1 MQKLFAIVLFVTALQ
16 ACNQP
21 PTAEATTETY
31 LRVVRVID
39 GDTFVVEDDTQK
51 NGRKVRLIGIDAPE
65 SRKTDHEDVQ
75 FYGKEAKE
83 FLKHF
88 LEGRSVRL
96 EYDVSPKDQYGRTL
110 AYAYLQDGTF
120 LNAYLIQQ
128 GYANVM
134 TIPPN
139 VAFADTFAL
148 LQREAREANRG
159 MWGEPVL

>member
-1 MQKLFAIVLFVTALQ
+1 MQKLFALLLFVTALQ

-21 PTAEATTETY
+21 QAAEQTGETF
-31 LRVVRVID
+31 LHVIRVID
-39 GDTFVVEDDTQK
+39 GDTFVVEDETLK

-83 FLKHF
+83 FLKKF
-88 LEGRSVRL
+88 LEGKSVRL
-96 EYDVSPKDQYGRTL
+96 VYDVSPHDQYGRTL
-110 AYAYLQDGTF
+110 AYVYLQDGTF
-120 LNAYLIQQ
+120 LNAYLVQQ

-139 VAFADTFAL
+139 VVFADSFAL
-148 LQREAREANRG
+148 LQREAREAGRG